1 MKKYISII
9 LVFCLIVSEITIV
22 YSDPASDLKNAQLEE
37 KKIVL
42 ELFNL
47 NMEKAR
53 SLRLLDQINMEII
66 NINEKI
72 DSMEK
77 EISSLNQDIVRERNN
92 VKSWFRFLYM
102 NGTNTILSLL
112 LMSNN
117 ASELLHRLIYIDI
130 ITNYFYSKLDHINYL
145 LKNKKSEE
153 EALNNQRNDLKK
165 KLDEQKNM
173 VLKIEQLESSKNAML
188 VNIKRQIGD
197 YQKILSLSE
206 SLETSIPSL
215 DFLLN
220 NISKLPWD
228 SLQPDNIDIQFDAVS
243 ASLSDVSISN
253 MIDNYD
259 VMLKNVKIAFD
270 DSGFTLID
278 GDNYTL
284 EGIFKVDGGKINF
297 NIESIDVKGV
307 EITGEYLNNL
317 IKNYNTVLDFESP
330 LKQYKLDSV
339 ETANGE
345 VKFKLVRIK

>member
-1 MKKYISII
+1 MRKYISII

-37 KKIVL
+37 QKIVL

-47 NMEKAR
+47 DMEKAR

-66 NINEKI
+66 NTNEKI
-72 DSMEK
+72 DSMER
-77 EISSLNQDIVRERNN
+77 EISSLNQDIVKERNN

-145 LKNKKSEE
+145 LRNKKSEE

-165 KLDEQKNM
+165 KLDEQKNL
-173 VLKIEQLESSKNAML
+173 VFKIEQLESSKRAML

-228 SLQPDNIDIQFDAVS
+228 SLQPDNINIQFDAVS
-243 ASLSDVSISN
+243 ASFSDVSISN

-284 EGIFKVDGGKINF
+284 KGIFKVDGGKINF
-297 NIESIDVKGV
+297 NIESITIKSV

-317 IKNYNTVLDFESP
+317 IKNYKTVLNFESP
-330 LKQYKLDSV
+330 LKSYKLDGV
-339 ETANGE
+339 ETTNGE
-345 VKFKLVRIK
+345 VKFTLIRQ

>member
-37 KKIVL
+37 QKIVL

-47 NMEKAR
+47 DMEKAR

-66 NINEKI
+66 NTNEKI
-72 DSMEK
+72 DSMER
-77 EISSLNQDIVRERNN
+77 EISSLNQDIVKERNN

-145 LKNKKSEE
+145 LRNKKSEE

-165 KLDEQKNM
+165 KLDEQKNL
-173 VLKIEQLESSKNAML
+173 VFKIEQLESSKSAML
-188 VNIKRQIGD
+188 VNIKRQISD

-206 SLETSIPSL
+206 SLGTSIPSL

-243 ASLSDVSISN
+243 ASFSDVSISN

-259 VMLKNVKIAFD
+259 VMLRNVKIAFD

-284 EGIFKVDGGKINF
+284 KGIFKVDGGKINF
-297 NIESIDVKGV
+297 NIESITIKSV
-307 EITGEYLNNL
+307 EITREYLNNL
-317 IKNYNTVLDFESP
+317 IKNYNTVLNFESP
-330 LKQYKLDSV
+330 LKSYKLDGV
-339 ETANGE
+339 ETTNGE
-345 VKFKLVRIK
+345 VKFTLIRQ

>member
-1 MKKYISII
+1 
-9 LVFCLIVSEITIV
+9 
-22 YSDPASDLKNAQLEE
+22 
-37 KKIVL
+37 
-42 ELFNL
+42 
-47 NMEKAR
+47 
-53 SLRLLDQINMEII
+53 
-66 NINEKI
+66 
-72 DSMEK
+72 
-77 EISSLNQDIVRERNN
+77 
-92 VKSWFRFLYM
+92 
-102 NGTNTILSLL
+102 
-112 LMSNN
+112 
-117 ASELLHRLIYIDI
+117 
-130 ITNYFYSKLDHINYL
+130 
-145 LKNKKSEE
+145 
-153 EALNNQRNDLKK
+153 
-165 KLDEQKNM
+165 M

>member
-37 KKIVL
+37 QKIVL

-47 NMEKAR
+47 DMEKAR

-66 NINEKI
+66 NTNEKI
-72 DSMEK
+72 DSMER
-77 EISSLNQDIVRERNN
+77 EISSLNQDIVKERNN

-165 KLDEQKNM
+165 KLDEQKNL
-173 VLKIEQLESSKNAML
+173 VFKIEQLESSKRAML
-188 VNIKRQIGD
+188 VNIKRQIND

-228 SLQPDNIDIQFDAVS
+228 SLQPDNINIQFDAVS
-243 ASLSDVSISN
+243 ASFSDVSISN

-284 EGIFKVDGGKINF
+284 KGIFKVDGGKINF
-297 NIESIDVKGV
+297 NIESITIKSV

-317 IKNYNTVLDFESP
+317 IKNYKTVLNFESP
-330 LKQYKLDSV
+330 LKSYKLDGV
-339 ETANGE
+339 ETTNGE
-345 VKFKLVRIK
+345 VKFTLIRQ

>member
-37 KKIVL
+37 QKIVL

-47 NMEKAR
+47 DMKKAR

-66 NINEKI
+66 NTNEKI
-72 DSMEK
+72 DSMER
-77 EISSLNQDIVRERNN
+77 EISSLNQDIVKERNN

-165 KLDEQKNM
+165 KLDEQKNL
-173 VLKIEQLESSKNAML
+173 VFKIEQLESSKRAML

-228 SLQPDNIDIQFDAVS
+228 SLQPDNINIQFDAVS
-243 ASLSDVSISN
+243 ASFSDVSISN

-284 EGIFKVDGGKINF
+284 KGIFKVDGGKINF
-297 NIESIDVKGV
+297 NIESITIKSV

-317 IKNYNTVLDFESP
+317 IKNYKTVLNFESP
-330 LKQYKLDSV
+330 LKSYKLDGV
-339 ETANGE
+339 ETTNGE
-345 VKFKLVRIK
+345 VKFTLIRQ

>member
-37 KKIVL
+37 QKIVL

-47 NMEKAR
+47 DMEKAR

-66 NINEKI
+66 NTNEKI

-77 EISSLNQDIVRERNN
+77 EISSLNQDIVKERNN

-165 KLDEQKNM
+165 KLDEQKNL
-173 VLKIEQLESSKNAML
+173 VFKIEQLESSKRAML

-228 SLQPDNIDIQFDAVS
+228 SLQPDNINIQFDAVS
-243 ASLSDVSISN
+243 ASFSDVSISN

-284 EGIFKVDGGKINF
+284 KGIFKVDGGKINF
-297 NIESIDVKGV
+297 NIESITIKSV

-317 IKNYNTVLDFESP
+317 IKNYKTVLNFESP
-330 LKQYKLDSV
+330 LKSYKLDGV
-339 ETANGE
+339 ETTNGE
-345 VKFKLVRIK
+345 VKFTLIRQ

>member
-9 LVFCLIVSEITIV
+9 LVFRLIVSEITIV

-37 KKIVL
+37 QKIVL

-47 NMEKAR
+47 DMEKAR

-66 NINEKI
+66 NTNEKI
-72 DSMEK
+72 DSMER
-77 EISSLNQDIVRERNN
+77 EISSLNQDIVKERNN

-102 NGTNTILSLL
+102 NETNTILSLL

-165 KLDEQKNM
+165 KLDEQKNL
-173 VLKIEQLESSKNAML
+173 VFKIEQLESSKRAML

-228 SLQPDNIDIQFDAVS
+228 SLQPDNINIQFDAVS
-243 ASLSDVSISN
+243 ASFSDVSISN

-284 EGIFKVDGGKINF
+284 KGIFKVDGGKINF
-297 NIESIDVKGV
+297 NIESITIKSV

-317 IKNYNTVLDFESP
+317 IKNYKTVLNFESP
-330 LKQYKLDSV
+330 LKSYKLDGV
-339 ETANGE
+339 ETTNGE
-345 VKFKLVRIK
+345 VKFTLIRQ

>member
-1 MKKYISII
+1 MKKYISIM

-37 KKIVL
+37 QKIVL

-47 NMEKAR
+47 DMEKAR
-53 SLRLLDQINMEII
+53 SLRLLDQINTEII

-77 EISSLNQDIVRERNN
+77 EILSLNQDIVRERNN

-145 LKNKKSEE
+145 LRNKKSEE

-165 KLDEQKNM
+165 KLDEQKNL
-173 VLKIEQLESSKNAML
+173 VFKIEQLESSKRAML

-228 SLQPDNIDIQFDAVS
+228 SLQPDNINIQFDAVS
-243 ASLSDVSISN
+243 ASFSDVSISN

-284 EGIFKVDGGKINF
+284 KGIFKVDGGKINF
-297 NIESIDVKGV
+297 NIESITIKSV

-317 IKNYNTVLDFESP
+317 IKNYKTVLNFESP
-330 LKQYKLDSV
+330 LKSYKLDGV
-339 ETANGE
+339 ETTNGE
-345 VKFKLVRIK
+345 VKFTLIRQ

>member
-1 MKKYISII
+1 MRKYISII

-37 KKIVL
+37 QKIVL

-47 NMEKAR
+47 DMEKAR

-66 NINEKI
+66 NTNEKI

-77 EISSLNQDIVRERNN
+77 EISSLNQDIVKERNN

-165 KLDEQKNM
+165 KLDEQKNL
-173 VLKIEQLESSKNAML
+173 VFKIEQLESSKRAML

-228 SLQPDNIDIQFDAVS
+228 SLQPDNINIQFDAVS
-243 ASLSDVSISN
+243 ASFSDVSISN

-284 EGIFKVDGGKINF
+284 KGIFKVDGGKINF
-297 NIESIDVKGV
+297 NIESITIKSV

-317 IKNYNTVLDFESP
+317 IKNYKTVLNFESP
-330 LKQYKLDSV
+330 LKSYKLDGV
-339 ETANGE
+339 ETTNGE
-345 VKFKLVRIK
+345 VKFTLIRQ

>member
-1 MKKYISII
+1 
-9 LVFCLIVSEITIV
+9 
-22 YSDPASDLKNAQLEE
+22 
-37 KKIVL
+37 
-42 ELFNL
+42 
-47 NMEKAR
+47 
-53 SLRLLDQINMEII
+53 
-66 NINEKI
+66 
-72 DSMEK
+72 
-77 EISSLNQDIVRERNN
+77 
-92 VKSWFRFLYM
+92 
-102 NGTNTILSLL
+102 
-112 LMSNN
+112 
-117 ASELLHRLIYIDI
+117 
-130 ITNYFYSKLDHINYL
+130 
-145 LKNKKSEE
+145 
-153 EALNNQRNDLKK
+153 
-165 KLDEQKNM
+165 
-173 VLKIEQLESSKNAML
+173 ML

-228 SLQPDNIDIQFDAVS
+228 SLQPDNINIQFDAVS
-243 ASLSDVSISN
+243 ASFSDVSISN

-284 EGIFKVDGGKINF
+284 KGIFKVDGGKINF
-297 NIESIDVKGV
+297 NIESITIKSV

-317 IKNYNTVLDFESP
+317 IKNYKTVLNFESP

-339 ETANGE
+339 ETTNGE

>member
-9 LVFCLIVSEITIV
+9 LVFRLIVSEITIV

-37 KKIVL
+37 QKIVL

-47 NMEKAR
+47 DMEKAR

-66 NINEKI
+66 NTNEKI
-72 DSMEK
+72 DSMER
-77 EISSLNQDIVRERNN
+77 EISSLNQDIVKERNN

-165 KLDEQKNM
+165 KLDEQKNL
-173 VLKIEQLESSKNAML
+173 VFKIEQLESSKRAML

-243 ASLSDVSISN
+243 ASFSDVSISN

-284 EGIFKVDGGKINF
+284 KGIFKVDGGKINF
-297 NIESIDVKGV
+297 NIESITIKSV

-317 IKNYNTVLDFESP
+317 IKNYKTVLNFESP
-330 LKQYKLDSV
+330 LKSYKLDGV
-339 ETANGE
+339 ETTNGE
-345 VKFKLVRIK
+345 VKFTLIRQ